1 MIDYLGMMG
10 DAVDNIPGLPGVGDK
25 TAKKLLKTYGNIE
38 AVLENSREI
47 KGKLGEK
54 IEANK
59 AQGLLSKKLATIML
73 DVPVKFEA
81 EKYKFDD
88 PDHSEVNALFD
99 DLEFRRIKE
108 TFKRFFKRKNQTI

>member
-1 MIDYLGMMG
+1 MLGIKQQK
-10 DAVDNIPGLPGVGDK
+10 NFS
-25 TAKKLLKTYGNIE
+25 KTYGNIE

-81 EKYKFDD
+81 KKYKFDD

-99 DLEFRRIKE
+99 ELEFRELRKLL
-108 TFKRFFKRKNQTI
+108 KRFFKRKN